1 MNSQPNVSFF
11 NFRSSKT
18 LILISDPY
26 LDSTPNSRVS
36 CLVGQ
41 LEQTVDIVLLIL
53 DQLSQQ
59 LVVRF
64 HLLRVES
71 QLFQLHRISCCEL
84 LSRVPLPDDVTVVF
98 DDGCSQRNSWLAAV
112 PVWPRV
118 RGPEVVASTLLQF
131 RKQFMPEYRNMRGDK

>member
-1 MNSQPNVSFF
+1 LVIKNLN
-11 NFRSSKT
+11 
-18 LILISDPY
+18 LDPDPDPESLKSLDLY

-53 DQLSQQ
+53 DQLSEH

-71 QLFQLHRISCCEL
+71 QLFQLRRVSCCKL
-84 LSRVPLPDDVTVVF
+84 LPRVPLPDDVTVVF

-131 RKQFMPEYRNMRGDK
+131 RKQLMPGST